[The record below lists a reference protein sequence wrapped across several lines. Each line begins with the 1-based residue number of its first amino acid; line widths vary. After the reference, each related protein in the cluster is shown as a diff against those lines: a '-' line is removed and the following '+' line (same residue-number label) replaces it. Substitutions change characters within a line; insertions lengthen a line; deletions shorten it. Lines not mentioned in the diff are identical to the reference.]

1 MLSVFESH
9 FKKEKSMISRLKK
22 VCIVLAIFIFN
33 GFCASETTITA
44 SGPTHYFFT
53 PMAQVNPPYSL
64 VVSLHEISF
73 SFPNN
78 LQVQAS
84 IFDNIGRL
92 AFGAKYGIYD
102 NLSVGAGL
110 ANTLVHI
117 GNGHAIH
124 DAASRFGAYMCYG
137 FIKNPTFE
145 AAVTP
150 NMQLFDHN
158 SIGCD
163 LGGMVTPS
171 SIWSIIWE
179 VGTSGDLTT
188 SKFWF
193 DTDGGLRI
201 HPPSIPFLNFD
212 AGVVVSDFIVNDPRP
227 STSATIYFDAIFAM
241 KVK

>member
-1 MLSVFESH
+1 MTVS
-9 FKKEKSMISRLKK
+9 LKK
-22 VCIVLAIFIFN
+22 VCFIMAVLVCS
-33 GFCASETTITA
+33 GFSATETTITA
-44 SGPTHYFFT
+44 SAPTHYYYT
-53 PMAQVNPPYSL
+53 PTANVNTPYSL

-78 LQVQAS
+78 LQIQAS

-92 AFGAKYGIYD
+92 AFGAKYGIFD

-124 DAASRFGAYMCYG
+124 DAPSRFGAYLCYG

-150 NMQLFDHN
+150 HMQLFNNN

-171 SIWSIIWE
+171 SIWSVIWE
-179 VGTSGDLTT
+179 VGTSGDVTT

-193 DTDGGLRI
+193 NTDGGLRI

-212 AGVVVSDFIVNDPRP
+212 AGIDVSEFAVNVPNP
-227 STSATIYFDAIFAM
+227 STSATLYFDVIFAM

>member
-1 MLSVFESH
+1 
-9 FKKEKSMISRLKK
+9 MISRLKK
-22 VCIVLAIFIFN
+22 MSFIIALFAFS
-33 GFCASETTITA
+33 GLCASETTITA
-44 SGPTHYFFT
+44 SEPTHYFFT
-53 PMAQVNPPYSL
+53 PTANVNSPYSL

-73 SFPNN
+73 SFPDN
-78 LQVQAS
+78 LQIQAS

-124 DAASRFGAYMCYG
+124 DAPSRFGAYLCYG
-137 FIKNPTFE
+137 FVKNPTFE

-163 LGGMVTPS
+163 LGGMLTPS
-171 SIWSIIWE
+171 SLWSVIGE

-212 AGVVVSDFIVNDPRP
+212 GGVVVSDFIVNVPHP

>member
-1 MLSVFESH
+1 
-9 FKKEKSMISRLKK
+9 MIGRLKN
-22 VCIVLAIFIFN
+22 VCFVFALLVFA
-33 GFCASETTITA
+33 GVYADETTITSA
-44 SGPTHYFFT
+44 QPTHYYFT
-53 PMAQVNPPYSL
+53 PTANVNTPYSL

-73 SFPNN
+73 SFPDN
-78 LQVQAS
+78 LQIQAS
-84 IFDNIGRL
+84 IFDNVGRL
-92 AFGAKYGIYD
+92 AFGAKYGILD

-110 ANTLVHI
+110 ANTAVHI

-124 DAASRFGAYMCYG
+124 DAASRFGAYLTYG

-145 AAVTP
+145 AAITP
-150 NMQLFDHN
+150 NMQLFNNN

-163 LGGMVTPS
+163 LGGMLTPS

-193 DTDGGLRI
+193 DTDGGVRI

-212 AGVVVSDFIVNDPRP
+212 GGVVVSDFVVNQPHP

-241 KVK
+241 KVLH

>member
-1 MLSVFESH
+1 MAGH
-9 FKKEKSMISRLKK
+9 FKN
-22 VCIVLAIFIFN
+22 VCIVIAVF
-33 GFCASETTITA
+33 GFSAFCDTETNIIASA
-44 SGPTHYFFT
+44 PTHYFYT
-53 PMAQVNPPYSL
+53 PTANVNPPYSL

-92 AFGAKYGIYD
+92 AFGAKYGIFD

-124 DAASRFGAYMCYG
+124 DAKSRFGAYVCYG

-145 AAVTP
+145 AAITP
-150 NMQLFDHN
+150 HMQLIDHN

-188 SKFWF
+188 SNFWF
-193 DTDGGLRI
+193 NTDGGLRI

-212 AGVVVSDFIVNDPRP
+212 AGIDVSEFIVNVPHP
-227 STSATIYFDAIFAM
+227 STSATVYFDAIFAM